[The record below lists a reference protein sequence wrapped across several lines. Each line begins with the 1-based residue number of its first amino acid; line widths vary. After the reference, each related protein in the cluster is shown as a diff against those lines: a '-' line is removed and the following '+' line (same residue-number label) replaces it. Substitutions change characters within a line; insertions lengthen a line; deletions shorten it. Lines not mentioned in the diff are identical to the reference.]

1 MSSKKL
7 VFLLFLGTFLIGIIV
22 HSFYVPTFPGS
33 LTNFR
38 NSVRKIGIQDKQI
51 TTTSTITTQM
61 ATASVDTELK
71 VFRMKHPGTCSG
83 MFWRD
88 DPRADTNIVQ
98 KVMNKVAGSKP
109 DWPRNGALLKGRV
122 FEVSSRPQGS
132 LKWLEV
138 TEYRQK
144 DSAEWVATPGCFM
157 QFEQGGTLL
166 HEEKV

>member
-7 VFLLFLGTFLIGIIV
+7 VFLFFIGTFLVGIFV
-22 HSFYVPTFPGS
+22 RS
-33 LTNFR
+33 LYLPAVTRSLSNFR
-38 NSVRKIGIQDKQI
+38 KTNALITASSDKQ
-51 TTTSTITTQM
+51 TSSTNLQM
-61 ATASVDTELK
+61 ATSSVDTELK

-98 KVMNKVAGSKP
+98 KVMNKVANSKP

-122 FEVSSRPQGS
+122 FEVASRPQGS

-144 DSAEWVATPGCFM
+144 DSTEWVPTPGCFM
-157 QFEQGGTLL
+157 QFDQGGTLL
-166 HEEKV
+166 FEEKV